1 MKVLLSFILFIFI
14 ATEIKAQV
22 ASSSLYITL
31 SDIQSVKIIELPE
44 NSKATF
50 SKKKS
55 GKGNVSIL
63 NPSASQIR
71 KFESQPGDTDVESQQ
86 NNKGNQMEIP
96 AMVFAGSG
104 TNIQMANLSRS
115 PNRSVPL
122 VVYQIDPR

>member
-50 SKKKS
+50 SEKKS
-55 GKGNVSIL
+55 GKGNVSML

-71 KFESQPGDTDVESQQ
+71 KFESQPGNTDIESQK
-86 NNKGNQMEIP
+86 NNKGIQMEIP

-104 TNIQMANLSRS
+104 TTIQMANLSRS
-115 PNRSVPL
+115 SNRSVPL

>member
-1 MKVLLSFILFIFI
+1 MKVLLSFILFFFV
-14 ATEIKAQV
+14 AAEIKAQV

-50 SKKKS
+50 SEKKS

-71 KFESQPGDTDVESQQ
+71 KFESQAENTEIESLQ
-86 NNKGNQMEIP
+86 NDKGSQMDITSP
-96 AMVFAGSG
+96 IFAGSG
-104 TNIQMANLSRS
+104 TTIQMANLNQRS
-115 PNRSVPL
+115 SRSVPL
-122 VVYQIDPR
+122 VIYQIDPR

>member
-50 SKKKS
+50 SEKKS
-55 GKGNVSIL
+55 GKGTVSIL

-71 KFESQPGDTDVESQQ
+71 KFESQPGNTDIESQK
-86 NNKGNQMEIP
+86 NNKGSQMEIP
-96 AMVFAGSG
+96 SMVFAGSE
-104 TNIQMANLSRS
+104 TTIQMANLSRS
-115 PNRSVPL
+115 SNRSVPL

>member
-50 SKKKS
+50 SEKKS

-115 PNRSVPL
+115 SNRSVPL